1 MTHPRT
7 RLLPLLASLIATL
20 VLAAPAGA
28 ATFANGETITLPP
41 DGPADGSPYPSEIE
55 VVGLEGVVTD
65 VDVTLRGLEHFHG
78 QDLDILLVGPDG
90 HAVVLMSDACG
101 SDGWGA
107 EGDSTFDASSANSMA
122 QASPCPP
129 GTYRPANFEDGD
141 SDAWAETPD
150 AELGDLAGSHPNGT
164 WELYVRDDADHPG
177 EDGARVGGGWEI
189 DIETGQADVHFAIAA
204 ATVPEGGSAIVE
216 VVRTAD
222 RAVHEG
228 SVTVATASDTAF
240 AGSDFVPTSYRLDFA
255 AGETTKTVE
264 VPVLADGL
272 GEPEEG
278 FSIALANP
286 EGDARIGAPAA
297 VGVTI
302 PADPGGVPDDLPQGN
317 EDPPAPPR
325 FSIRNAFR
333 KLPAVRRCRR
343 RGSII
348 RFRPR
353 FPDGI
358 AIVRS
363 ELFVNGRKIEDNVE
377 EAAVAPITLV
387 MRGRRMRVVVKLHS
401 HDGRVI
407 TVRRMFRACKRKRD
421 RS

>member
-1 MTHPRT
+1 MTQRRT
-7 RLLPLLASLIATL
+7 RLLPLLVSLIALLL
-20 VLAAPAGA
+20 VAAPAGA
-28 ATFANGETITLPP
+28 ATFSNGETISLPP
-41 DGPADGSPYPSEIE
+41 DGPADATPYPSEIE
-55 VVGLEGVVTD
+55 VVGLGGVVTD
-65 VDVTLRGLEHFHG
+65 VDVTLRGVEHYHG

-107 EGDSTFDASSANSMA
+107 EGDYTFDASAPNAMSE
-122 QASPCPP
+122 ASPCPP
-129 GTYRPANFEDGD
+129 GTYRPSAFDPG
-141 SDAWAETPD
+141 SDIWAETPD
-150 AELGDLAGSHPNGT
+150 ADLGDLAGSDPNGT

-177 EDGARVGGGWEI
+177 EDGARIAGGWEI
-189 DIETGQADVHFAIAA
+189 DVEAGQAGVHFTIAA
-204 ATVPEGGSAIVE
+204 ATVPEGGSAVVE
-216 VVRTAD
+216 VVRSAD

-228 SVTVATASDTAF
+228 SVTVATASGTAF
-240 AGSDFVPTSYRLDFA
+240 AGADFVPTSYRLDFA
-255 AGETTKTVE
+255 PGETTKTVE

-286 EGDARIGAPAA
+286 EGDAGVGTPAA
-297 VGVTI
+297 VGITI
-302 PADPGGVPDDLPQGN
+302 PADPGGPPDDLPQGN

-353 FPDGI
+353 FPEGI

-407 TVRRMFRACKRKRD
+407 TVRRAFRACKRKRG
-421 RS
+421 